1 MKKALRLGL
10 NLSLFWVKTGVH
22 FQELNSSVQAE
33 LFDKAVNWPLNGSL
47 GDCNLNVLCLPS
59 IKRNKQK
66 KQANRQTE
74 IDSPGDLVM
83 KS

>member
-1 MKKALRLGL
+1 MKKAWRAGL
-10 NLSLFWVKTGVH
+10 NLSFFWVKTGVH

-33 LFDKAVNWPLNGSL
+33 FDKAVNWPINGSM

-66 KQANRQTE
+66 KETNRQTE
-74 IDSPGDLVM
+74 IDSPDDLVM